1 MASNPEKIIADLHS
15 LRRAFSQNDNR
26 LIELA
31 IAYLLANKHIIM
43 EYLKMTYKPEREDE
57 RRKLAKSHR
66 ELDDISAD
74 TDFHKI
80 AIGPFEYRLEGH
92 GRRLLSDDDLHQII
106 RGMEYSKYITNDENP
121 RILLHPIDNYFPTSR
136 GA

>member
-1 MASNPEKIIADLHS
+1 MASNPKKIIADLHS

-80 AIGPFEYRLEGH
+80 AIGPFEYRLEETLASIAI
-92 GRRLLSDDDLHQII
+92 GRRSP
-106 RGMEYSKYITNDENP
+106 SNN
-121 RILLHPIDNYFPTSR
+121 SR
-136 GA
+136 HGVFKIHNER